1 MSQVNNLNI
10 FTFIKDIYQALKN
23 IDIKLN
29 ESNKLLNEKITALED
44 RQHTILEKIS
54 GMETL
59 LQKINENS
67 TAKIGIDKDLENELL
82 KKMNVM
88 NSSGSDEKID
98 LKPDELTFANI
109 LENGYTFIDINDS
122 LSRTPTYLNEV
133 YIEPSG
139 DGLNINSNINNS
151 MNINDNVNKNDNKN
165 KNDKNENLESLL
177 F

>member
-1 MSQVNNLNI
+1 MSQVNNLNV

-29 ESNKLLNEKITALED
+29 DTNKLLNEKITALED
-44 RQHTILEKIS
+44 RQHTILEKIG

-67 TAKIGIDKDLENELL
+67 TTKIGIDKDLENELL
-82 KKMNVM
+82 KKINVL
-88 NSSGSDEKID
+88 NNSGSNEKID

-109 LENGYTFIDINDS
+109 LENGYTFIDINES
-122 LSRTPTYLNEV
+122 LAKTPTYLNEV
-133 YIEPSG
+133 YIGHSG
-139 DGLNINSNINNS
+139 DGV
-151 MNINDNVNKNDNKN
+151 NDNTNDNDI
-165 KNDKNENLESLL
+165 KNDKKENLESLL